1 MQSKQVVCVSASL
14 QPRLQVSAWRFIFL
28 GALLLFLVLGAP
40 RVSAQVNTATL
51 SGTVSDPQNLG
62 VKGAKVTLTNAATG
76 ATRIAVADDNGR
88 YNLVGIPPGRYKMT
102 VDGGSSFG
110 NYENPSVVL
119 TVGENAS
126 FDPRLELKGMQQTVT
141 VSAETAPIET
151 TKTEVSDTVGQRQ
164 IENLPING
172 RNYINFTLINS
183 QTTRDMAPT
192 IGPAPNSGLSIGGAR
207 ARGNMVSVDGADAVD
222 NSINGIRS
230 TISQEGVQ
238 EFQLILSNYNA
249 EYGRATGGVVNIVT
263 KSGSNEFHGDAF
275 GYFRNKAFQA
285 RNAFSGQV
293 DPLTG
298 ALDPVKQA
306 YTRTQSGLTFGGPLK
321 KDKTFYFFSYE
332 YTQREETGFSSIGAD
347 NFGLSPFSCGGCQL
361 QGLLLT
367 PSQTAATGALLQ
379 AAGAA
384 AAGGNAALAGALQQ
398 EAGSYAVFMGSASNV
413 AVNGIDFGAVA
424 NGFYQQHGIPLTAT
438 PGPQFPIPVACPA
451 GLPVNNG
458 ATCSP
463 FGVYVAPLPAS
474 YVTLNS
480 IRGNYPVMEKTSLWS
495 ARLDQRWN
503 NRNNSFLRVGVSPS
517 LITGLPST
525 SQNQV
530 FGQNSGSRAGYNQSR
545 DLSVTFQH
553 DTIIN
558 DKTFN
563 EFRSQIARRGLHF
576 GFSQLPGGSNIGVNI
591 PGYGYFGRE
600 PYSTV
605 DRIERRFE
613 FTDNVTLVRGA
624 HTFKVGGDYN
634 LIQLR
639 SAKAQ
644 IFELD
649 FGGDVNFGGFSAGT
663 FLFDCVNPATGTNH
677 NGSCASNEIALP
689 GTTALQSYGLGVPTS
704 YIQGI
709 GSSNQPFD
717 NIPIA
722 LFGQDN
728 WRVNRHLT
736 VNYGVRYDVELTPLF
751 TAATAVNA
759 AAEKALG
766 VVEGIPRNYKDVAP
780 RFGLAW
786 DPAGNGKTVIRAGY
800 GMFYDH
806 PLLATAFD
814 SVTADGGRSVQLIS
828 TGGTPSACQ
837 LVTAPAGTPGFCGGG
852 LDGPTNLNGSSIFQG
867 VLNAPAALG
876 MFYLPNQQRFNP
888 TASGSIFANQ
898 AYLQAGF
905 PLPILPFTLP
915 IARNF
920 KYAYANQA
928 NLTVERELAGSWKFS
943 LGYQWTRGIH
953 LNRPLDLNS
962 TDPKLLDQNA
972 FNAAASGLSV
982 TNPLTVVVPSNA
994 APFSC
999 ISTSGAT
1006 SILVMVPGVMGEGF
1020 PGSPNCSTQPVGI
1033 IGTPAFFNFF
1043 RRSGPNP
1050 SFAAAFPGLP
1060 PIPGFFPNGVPSG
1073 FAGQVALAQFAGYP
1087 QGFGVP
1093 VPWNSVDAQLSSGN
1107 SWYNALTFNLS
1118 KRFSKGFELLSSYT
1132 YSHSIDDSTDL
1143 QSPLEP
1149 QDSRFPFL
1157 ERSNSDNDQ
1166 RHRWVTSAVFQS
1178 PSAKSGDGALK
1189 HFVGDFALSPI
1200 VEFSSGRPYN
1210 VITGEDTRLD
1220 LGASQ
1225 ARPSVAA
1232 SGTAGTTSSF
1242 IPGVVFVPA
1251 NTCLGNSGQAFGG
1264 LGFAPPPAG
1273 CDGNLG
1279 RNRFVM
1285 PNFFQWDMRLSRAIP
1300 LGERL
1305 KLDLIADAFNLF
1317 NRTNIAAVNQLC
1329 DPTAGTTCFA
1339 GQPTAA
1345 YDARQ
1350 FQFALKLSW

>member
-1 MQSKQVVCVSASL
+1 VGV
-14 QPRLQVSAWRFIFL
+14 
-28 GALLLFLVLGAP
+28 LLVLLVLGGAAT
-40 RVSAQVNTATL
+40 VSAQVNTATL
-51 SGTVSDPQNLG
+51 SGTVFDPQNLG
-62 VKGAKVTLTNAATG
+62 VKGAKVTLANAATG
-76 ATRIAVADDNGR
+76 GTRTTVTDDDGR

-102 VDGGSSFG
+102 VDGGASFG
-110 NYENPSVVL
+110 TYENPSVVL
-119 TVGENAS
+119 TVGESAT

-151 TKTEVSDTVGQRQ
+151 TKTEVSDTVEQRR
-164 IENLPING
+164 IDNLPING
-172 RNYINFTLINS
+172 RNYINFTLTNS
-183 QTTRDMAPT
+183 QTTRDVSPT

-207 ARGNMVSVDGADAVD
+207 ARGNMVSVDGADAGD

-263 KSGSNEFHGDAF
+263 KSGGNEFHGDAF

-285 RNAFSGQV
+285 RNPFSGEI
-293 DPLTG
+293 DPATG
-298 ALDPVKQA
+298 ALNPVKQA

-332 YTQREETGFSSIGAD
+332 YTQREETGFSSIGQSQGGGGA
-347 NFGLSPFSCGGCQL
+347 FGLTAFNCGGCQL

-367 PSQTAATGALLQ
+367 PSQATATGALLQ
-379 AAGAA
+379 AAQAA
-384 AAGGNAALAGALQQ
+384 GAGGNLALAQALQQ
-398 EAGSYAVFMGSASNV
+398 EAGSYAVLMGSASNV

-424 NGFYQQHGIPLTAT
+424 NGFYQQNGIPLTAT
-438 PGPQFPIPVACPA
+438 PGPQFPIPVTCPA
-451 GLPVNNG
+451 GQPVNNG

-503 NRNNSFLRVGVSPS
+503 NRNNSFVRVGVSPS
-517 LITGLPST
+517 LVTGLPST

-545 DLSVTFQH
+545 DFNVTFQH

-563 EFRSQIARRGLHF
+563 EFRSQVARRGLHF

-591 PGYGYFGRE
+591 PGYAYFGRE

-613 FTDNVTLVRGA
+613 FTDYVTLVRGG
-624 HTFKVGGDYN
+624 HTFKIGGDYN

-639 SAKAQ
+639 SKKAQ

-663 FLFDCVNPATGTNH
+663 FLFDCVDPTTGANH
-677 NGSCASNEIALP
+677 KGSCASNEVALP
-689 GTTALQSYGLGVPTS
+689 GTTAVQSYGLGIPTS

-709 GSSNQPFD
+709 GNSNHPFD
-717 NIPIA
+717 NKPMA
-722 LFGQDN
+722 LFLQDS
-728 WRVNRHLT
+728 WRMNRHFS
-736 VNYGVRYDVELTPLF
+736 VNYGVRYDVEITPLF
-751 TAATAVNA
+751 APATAVNA

-766 VVEGIPRNYKDVAP
+766 VVEGIPRDYNNVAP
-780 RFGLAW
+780 RFGVAW
-786 DPAGNGKTVIRAGY
+786 DPSGNGKTVIRAGY

-814 SVTADGGRSVQLIS
+814 SATADGGRSVQLIS
-828 TGGTPSACQ
+828 TGGTPSACG
-837 LVTAPAGTPGFCGGG
+837 LVTAACGNG
-852 LDGPTNLNGSSIFQG
+852 LDTPANLNGSSIFQG
-867 VLNAPAALG
+867 VLNALPS
-876 MFYLPNQQRFNP
+876 MSYLPNEQRFDP
-888 TASGSIFANQ
+888 LASGSLFANQ

-915 IARNF
+915 LGKNF
-920 KYAYANQA
+920 VYAYAHQA
-928 NLTVERELAGSWKFS
+928 NLTIERELAGSWKFS
-943 LGYQWTRGIH
+943 LAYQWTRGLH
-953 LNRPLDLNS
+953 LNRPIDINS
-962 TDPKLLDQNA
+962 TDPQLLAQNA

-982 TNPLTVVVPSNA
+982 GNPLTVVVPSNSG
-994 APFSC
+994 PFSC
-999 ISTSGAT
+999 LTEGPS
-1006 SILVMVPGVMGEGF
+1006 SIFVLIPGVLAQGH
-1020 PGSPNCSTQPVGI
+1020 PGSTNCSSPSIGF

-1050 SFAAAFPGLP
+1050 SFAASFPG
-1060 PIPGFFPNGVPSG
+1060 VPAVPVPCFTG
-1073 FAGQVALAQFAGYP
+1073 GMPAGYAGQVALATCAGYP
-1087 QGFGVP
+1087 TGFGAP
-1093 VPWNSVDAQLSSGN
+1093 VPWNSVDAQLSDGN
-1107 SWYNALTFNLS
+1107 SSYNALTFNLT

-1149 QDSRFPFL
+1149 QDSRFPRL
-1157 ERSNSDNDQ
+1157 ERANSVNDQ

-1178 PSAKSGDGALK
+1178 GSAKSGDGALK
-1189 HFVGDFALSPI
+1189 HFFGDFTLSPI
-1200 VEFSSGRPYN
+1200 VEFSSGRPFN

-1225 ARPSVAA
+1225 ARPSVAP
-1232 SGTAGTTSSF
+1232 SGTTGTTSTF

-1251 NTCLGNSGQAFGG
+1251 NVCQDNSGANFTVP
-1264 LGFAPPPAG
+1264 LVAPPAG
-1273 CDGNLG
+1273 CTGNLG
-1279 RNRFVM
+1279 RDRFVM
-1285 PNFFQWDMRLSRAIP
+1285 PNFFQWDMRLSRRFP
-1300 LGERL
+1300 LSERL
-1305 KLDLIADAFNLF
+1305 KFDIIADAFNLF
-1317 NRTNIAAVNQLC
+1317 NRVNIAAVNQLC
-1329 DPTAGTTCFA
+1329 DPLAGATCSA
-1339 GQPTAA
+1339 GQPTAS

>member
-1 MQSKQVVCVSASL
+1 MQRKQVVCVSATL
-14 QPRLQVSAWRFIFL
+14 QQRLQVSVWRSIFL
-28 GALLLFLVLGAP
+28 GVLLVLLVLGAAA
-40 RVSAQVNTATL
+40 VSAQVNTATL

-76 ATRIAVADDNGR
+76 ATRTTATDDNGR

-110 NYENPSVVL
+110 TYENPSVVL
-119 TVGENAS
+119 TVGESAT

-151 TKTEVSDTVGQRQ
+151 TKTEVSDTVEQRR
-164 IENLPING
+164 IDNLPING
-172 RNYINFTLINS
+172 RNYINFTLTNS
-183 QTTRDMAPT
+183 QTTRDVSPT

-207 ARGNMVSVDGADAVD
+207 ARGNMVSVDGADAGD

-285 RNAFSGQV
+285 RNPFSGEIN
-293 DPLTG
+293 PTTG

-332 YTQREETGFSSIGAD
+332 YTQREETGFSSIGIGS
-347 NFGLSPFSCGGCQL
+347 FGLSPFNCGGCQL

-367 PSQTAATGALLQ
+367 PSQTTATGALLQ
-379 AAGAA
+379 AAQTAG
-384 AAGGNAALAGALQQ
+384 AGGNLALANALQQ
-398 EAGSYAVFMGSASNV
+398 EAGGYALLMGSASSV
-413 AVNGIDFGAVA
+413 AVNGLDPGALVSTLSGGSITPV
-424 NGFYQQHGIPLTAT
+424 NPVAT
-438 PGPQFPIPVACPA
+438 PQGTFFGEFPFPVSCPA
-451 GLPVNNG
+451 GTAVNAVNCNG
-458 ATCSP
+458 AAAVGPGGS
-463 FGVYVAPLPAS
+463 VVAAGAVPLPGS
-474 YVTLNS
+474 FVPLNA

-503 NRNNSFLRVGVSPS
+503 NRNNSFVRVGVSPS
-517 LITGLPST
+517 LVTGLPST

-591 PGYGYFGRE
+591 PGFGYFGRE

-613 FTDNVTLVRGA
+613 FTDNVTLVRGS
-624 HTFKVGGDYN
+624 HTFKIGGDYN

-663 FLFDCVNPATGTNH
+663 FLFDCVDPATGANH
-677 NGSCASNEIALP
+677 KGSCASSEIALP
-689 GTTALQSYGLGVPTS
+689 GTTGLQSYGLGIPTS

-709 GSSNQPFD
+709 GNSSNPFD
-717 NIPIA
+717 NKPIA
-722 LFGQDN
+722 VFLQDS
-728 WRVNRHLT
+728 WRMNRHFA
-736 VNYGVRYDVELTPLF
+736 VNYGVRYDVEISPLF
-751 TAATAVNA
+751 TPATAVNA
-759 AAEKALG
+759 AAEKAMG
-766 VVEGIPRNYKDVAP
+766 VVEGIPRDYNNVAP
-780 RFGLAW
+780 RFGVAW
-786 DPAGNGKTVIRAGY
+786 DPSGNGKTVIRAGY

-814 SVTADGGRSVQLIS
+814 AATADGGRSVQLIS
-828 TGGTPSACQ
+828 TGGTPSACG
-837 LVTAPAGTPGFCGGG
+837 LVTAACGNG
-852 LDGPTNLNGSSIFQG
+852 LDSPANLNGSSIFQG
-867 VLNAPAALG
+867 VLNALPN
-876 MFYLPNQQRFNP
+876 MFYLPNQQRFDP
-888 TASGSIFANQ
+888 LASGSIFANQ

-915 IARNF
+915 LSKNF
-920 KYAYANQA
+920 VYAYAHQA
-928 NLTVERELAGSWKFS
+928 NLTIERELAGSWKFS
-943 LGYQWTRGIH
+943 LAYQWTRGLH
-953 LNRPLDLNS
+953 LNRPVDINS
-962 TDPKLLDQNA
+962 TDPKLLAQNA

-982 TNPLTVVVPSNA
+982 SNPLTVAVPTGNGTPGSCFNTSTGSILLIAPGILGQGFA
-994 APFSC
+994 APNC
-999 ISTSGAT
+999 N
-1006 SILVMVPGVMGEGF
+1006 VPQAAVGF
-1020 PGSPNCSTQPVGI
+1020 VS
-1033 IGTPAFFNFF
+1033 TPAFFNFF

-1050 SFAAAFPGLP
+1050 SFAGLVGGYANEVGLAAM
-1060 PIPGFFPNGVPSG
+1060 
-1073 FAGQVALAQFAGYP
+1073 AGYP
-1087 QGFGVP
+1087 QGVGAP
-1093 VPWNSVDAQLSSGN
+1093 VPWNSVDAQLSDGN
-1107 SWYNALTFNLS
+1107 SSYNALTFNLT

-1149 QDSRFPFL
+1149 QDSRFPRL
-1157 ERSNSDNDQ
+1157 ERANSVNDQ

-1178 PSAKSGDGALK
+1178 ASAKSGDGALK
-1189 HFVGDFALSPI
+1189 HFLGDFTLSPI
-1200 VEFSSGRPYN
+1200 IEFSSGRPYN

-1225 ARPSVAA
+1225 ARPSVAP
-1232 SGTAGTTSSF
+1232 SGTAGTTSTF

-1251 NTCLGNSGQAFGG
+1251 STCLDNSGATFNVP
-1264 LGFAPPPAG
+1264 FVAPPAG

-1279 RNRFVM
+1279 RDRFVM
-1285 PNFFQWDMRLSRAIP
+1285 PNFFQWDMRVSRRIP
-1300 LGERL
+1300 LGERF
-1305 KLDLIADAFNLF
+1305 KFDIIADAFNLF
-1317 NRTNIAAVNQLC
+1317 NRLNVAAVNQLC
-1329 DPTAGTTCFA
+1329 DPLAGATCTA
-1339 GQPTAA
+1339 GQPTAS